1 MAAPRRDPRPAA
13 GVAAGLLVV
22 CLGVSSLW
30 APSAPDAA
38 QLAAISSAS
47 RPSGQSIQKA
57 GRPAGTSLPTAT
69 NEKRAAGD
77 PTKPTSFTS
86 GALLYKRTHAVSDA
100 VAAVDFVQSKL
111 GLPLDL
117 NGTYHC
123 AAGSPGY
130 TASLAG
136 RADLCARRAL
146 FSGLGGFSVHYYESH
161 TTQDGA
167 VSVGDW
173 VDAWTS
179 MHNFSAADFS
189 WNEFVHQ
196 GMTFWAP
203 TLDPFLGFWGHDV
216 AVLYRKYVEASS
228 GDRVYSARVVVP
240 GSGHVVEI
248 VSRNVSDPRPFS
260 NYSEVGECPEA
271 NHLASTM
278 AELEDQ
284 WTKFGGSSHAED
296 LGLPDLL
303 IAQITMPVANEAD
316 TPRFGDFLRTHLSPE
331 DQRTVRSSEKTII
344 EKNGRTTC
352 AHADTMV
359 SLTLNGSYQVPIRY
373 VYNADAA
380 RTEGRSVHVYGTLY
394 TDHLDEVMGCDAA
407 YARYADWHVGIETEA
422 TLDYSAARLCANDV
436 GFKNGGTTNLTQLNL
451 TTTAGP
457 FNWTAADAN
466 ITNAILGSNWCR
478 GTNGLGVEFR
488 GTYDF
493 DFFKSDAIRLLD
505 YCSPTG
511 NPRPWG
517 FAQDD
522 ENQMEWCPYDFDED
536 CDDCG
541 EPAATAD
548 DGDDAPAGAGTDD
561 VADGGGVVAAT
572 DDVADAS
579 GGGVVAATDDVADAS
594 GGGVVAA
601 TGDVADSSGGDSSG
615 GDSSGGDSSP

>member
-1 MAAPRRDPRPAA
+1 
-13 GVAAGLLVV
+13 
-22 CLGVSSLW
+22 
-30 APSAPDAA
+30 
-38 QLAAISSAS
+38 
-47 RPSGQSIQKA
+47 
-57 GRPAGTSLPTAT
+57 
-69 NEKRAAGD
+69 
-77 PTKPTSFTS
+77 
-86 GALLYKRTHAVSDA
+86 
-100 VAAVDFVQSKL
+100 
-111 GLPLDL
+111 
-117 NGTYHC
+117 
-123 AAGSPGY
+123 
-130 TASLAG
+130 
-136 RADLCARRAL
+136 
-146 FSGLGGFSVHYYESH
+146 
-161 TTQDGA
+161 
-167 VSVGDW
+167 
-173 VDAWTS
+173 

-216 AVLYRKYVEASS
+216 AVLYRKYVESSS

-248 VSRNVSDPRPFS
+248 VSRNVSDPKPFS

-478 GTNGLGVEFR
+478 GTNGLG
-488 GTYDF
+488 
-493 DFFKSDAIRLLD
+493 
-505 YCSPTG
+505 
-511 NPRPWG
+511 
-517 FAQDD
+517 DD

-541 EPAATAD
+541 EPATTAD
-548 DGDDAPAGAGTDD
+548 DGDAPAVAGTDD
-561 VADGGGVVAAT
+561 VADARRRRRDAAERVDGRGDGRARGAVERQRRRPRARCTNPPTGAEEIAAREARGEDRAELRGEARVERAVDDAGAAARELRDAAAVAEERARRRG
-572 DDVADAS
+572 AGA
-579 GGGVVAATDDVADAS
+579 
-594 GGGVVAA
+594 
-601 TGDVADSSGGDSSG
+601 
-615 GDSSGGDSSP
+615 P

>member
-22 CLGVSSLW
+22 CLGASSLW
-30 APSAPDAA
+30 APSAPGAA

-69 NEKRAAGD
+69 NEARRRR

-100 VAAVDFVQSKL
+100 ARRRPCSRL

-203 TLDPFLGFWGHDV
+203 TLDP
-216 AVLYRKYVEASS
+216 
-228 GDRVYSARVVVP
+228 
-240 GSGHVVEI
+240 GHVVEI
-248 VSRNVSDPRPFS
+248 VSRNVSDPKPFS

-316 TPRFGDFLRTHLSPE
+316 TPRFGDFLRTHLSP
-331 DQRTVRSSEKTII
+331 R
-344 EKNGRTTC
+344 GP
-352 AHADTMV
+352 AHR
-359 SLTLNGSYQVPIRY
+359 P
-373 VYNADAA
+373 
-380 RTEGRSVHVYGTLY
+380 
-394 TDHLDEVMGCDAA
+394 VMGCDAA

-522 ENQMEWCPYDFDED
+522 ENQMEWCPTTSTRTATT
-536 CDDCG
+536 
-541 EPAATAD
+541 AASRRRPRTTATSAS
-548 DGDDAPAGAGTDD
+548 GRRHDD

-572 DDVADAS
+572 TTSPTRRAAAAS
-579 GGGVVAATDDVADAS
+579 RRRTTPRTRPAAASSRRRTASPLVGG
-594 GGGVVAA
+594 
-601 TGDVADSSGGDSSG
+601 DSSGGDSSG